1 MATDWNSKIIEE
13 FRENNGQV
21 GGNFQGAPLLLL
33 HTVGAKSGEERIHPM
48 MYLEG
53 GDRLYVFASYAGRPE
68 NPAWY
73 HNLKANPDVTIEIGG
88 ETRKAVAT
96 EITGAERDEIYAEQ
110 VRRYPGFG
118 DYERKTTRV
127 IPVVALTRA

>member
-1 MATDWNSKIIEE
+1 MATDWNSKIIDE
-13 FRENNGQV
+13 FRENSGQV

-33 HTVGAKSGEERIHPM
+33 HTVGAKSGEERIHPL
-48 MYLEG
+48 MYLDGE
-53 GDRLYVFASYAGRPE
+53 DRVYVFASYAGSPE

-96 EITGAERDEIYAEQ
+96 EITGVERDEIYAEQ

-127 IPVVALTRA
+127 IPVVALARA